1 MDKRYLMENKL
12 IQLDNLERI
21 LIENIHL
28 DITNAQNRIVNL
40 RSFILNLKSKGLKDK
55 GLKDKIDEEIKE
67 IEGMMNDL
75 GIDFEEKIK
84 NNDHYSSIT
93 KDILIKLF
101 NYENDVL
108 SKCSFYKRL
117 DLVGLDNNIKCLINY
132 IVTLN
137 QSIFDKKETSE
148 ETIKYIKKEAAEI
161 DAVIKKLDLGE

>member
-1 MDKRYLMENKL
+1 MNDRLNKL
-12 IQLDNLERI
+12 YNLERI
-21 LIENIHL
+21 LIDNIHL
-28 DITNAQNRIVNL
+28 DITNTQNKIVNL
-40 RSFILNLKSKGLKDK
+40 KSFIFNLKSKGLEDK
-55 GLKDKIDEEIKE
+55 NIKDKIDENIKE

-101 NYENDVL
+101 HYENDVL

-132 IVTLN
+132 IVTLS
-137 QSIFDKKETSE
+137 QSIFDKKETAE